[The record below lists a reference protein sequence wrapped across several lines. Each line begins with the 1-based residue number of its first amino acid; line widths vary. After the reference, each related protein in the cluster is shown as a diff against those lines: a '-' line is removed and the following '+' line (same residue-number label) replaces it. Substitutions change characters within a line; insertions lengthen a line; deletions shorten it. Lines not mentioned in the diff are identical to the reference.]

1 MTDTPVLDQVTVAY
15 RDDERFSREA
25 AEAQALGYAGKMCIH
40 PAQVVLANAIFT
52 PTDEEVA
59 RAQAMIDAYAA
70 AGDRG
75 EGVIVIDG
83 EMIDEALVA
92 QARRVVEAAD

>member
-1 MTDTPVLDQVTVAY
+1 
-15 RDDERFSREA
+15 
-25 AEAQALGYAGKMCIH
+25 MCIH
-40 PAQVVLANAIFT
+40 PAQVALANAIFT